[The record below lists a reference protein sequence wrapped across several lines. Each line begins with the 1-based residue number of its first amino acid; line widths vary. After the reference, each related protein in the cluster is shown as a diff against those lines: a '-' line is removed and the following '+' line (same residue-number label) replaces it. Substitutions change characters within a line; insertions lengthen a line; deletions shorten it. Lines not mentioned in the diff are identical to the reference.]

1 MMQISIAEVL
11 GRAAKYLVEGIVV
24 AIAAFVIPAK
34 SMRIDEVS
42 LIALTAAATF
52 AILDVYSPG
61 TYGEVARSAAGFG
74 IGANLVGF
82 PRSA

>member
-1 MMQISIAEVL
+1 MGISFAEVL

-24 AIAAFVIPAK
+24 AIAAFVIPAR
-34 SMRIDEVS
+34 SMKIDEVS

-61 TYGEVARSAAGFG
+61 TYGEAARTAAGFG

-82 PRSA
+82 PRGA